1 MVSSAGNLYNHAIGG
16 LFSSLLLRC
25 GRHFITNE
33 PELTLWLLLKEV
45 AMKMVGL
52 HTHFASCYVCLYCL
66 CFLFFF
72 LSFTLNVVNI
82 NYIIW
87 CKMSL

>member
-33 PELTLWLLLKEV
+33 PELTPWLLLKEV

-72 LSFTLNVVNI
+72 LSFMLNVVNI
-82 NYIIW
+82 N
-87 CKMSL
+87 